1 MYEHERS
8 CYFRAVS
15 KGATT
20 RRAILD
26 EAVQA
31 AYRVGVGGLT
41 IGTLAAATAMSKSGL
56 YAHFVSKE
64 ALQLAVLAHART
76 DFVETVVRP
85 ALQAPRGEPR
95 MRALFEHWLT
105 SGRTGAPGGCL
116 FVKASAELDEQ
127 EGPVRDQ
134 LAADHRDLFGTVARI
149 FRSGVEEG
157 DFRPDADPDQFAA
170 DLDGV
175 MLAFYHWYRLLQ
187 DPQAEARARRSF
199 ETLLAGARPRE
210 TS

>member
-1 MYEHERS
+1 
-8 CYFRAVS
+8 VS

-41 IGTLAAATAMSKSGL
+41 IGTLATATAMSKSGL

-64 ALQLAVLAHART
+64 ALQLAVLAHARA